1 MSLLIH
7 RERQPESPVPRF
19 LLRRFLLTDRR
30 KILLLAAAILLLAAI
45 GVGLSEVVARSLLR
59 YDAEEAAQDWAT
71 SLARTADDLPGIIAG
86 ITPSE
91 RTKDLLNEVMEVGHI
106 YRFKVWDRQGRLV
119 HIYDR
124 WNSPLRPATIEQRH
138 GRKIAASILS
148 GETFTEAGAG
158 SPPENTPYFAE
169 SYIPIKR
176 NGAVI
181 GVFEAY
187 VDETQYK
194 ALCEKAFLITESMM
208 AIAVLIAGGV
218 PGFIAYR
225 HMMNHRKA
233 QAEAL
238 FLAEHDSLTGLPNR
252 KRLREE
258 GESALARSRRDKS
271 LVSVLL
277 FDLDRFKEVN
287 DSFGHSA
294 GDELLKAFAERLT
307 SSVRTEDTVA
317 RLGGDEF
324 VILQVGAVQS
334 GSPTA
339 LTDRLLK
346 SLFQPYE
353 IDGLPVDCG
362 ASVGIAVA
370 PTDAEDWDALLSCA
384 DVALYKAKAE
394 GRRGVCF
401 FQPGMDILFRKRRQL
416 EIDLRRALSSKA
428 FHLAYQPFFS
438 ATDGALLGF
447 EALLR
452 WPEGWNSCSPVEFI
466 PVAEE
471 SGLIVPIGS
480 WVLETAC
487 RAAASWS
494 GSLKVAVNL
503 SPVQFRQGNVVA
515 DVADALQES
524 GLDPG
529 RLELEVTE
537 SLWLEDVNNVLERL
551 DGLHA
556 LGVSIALDDFGTGY
570 SSLTYLLKF
579 PFDKV
584 KIDRSFVTDML
595 TRPKAAAIVST
606 IVALGKVLELKI
618 TAEGV
623 EAQIQ
628 AEALTAAGC
637 DQVQGYLFGR
647 PLSASAAAALADQ
660 KNEKNYALTTA
671 EKSAPSVQGIAI
683 RLPA

>member
-7 RERQPESPVPRF
+7 RERPPESPVPRF
-19 LLRRFLLTDRR
+19 LLRRFLLTDRG

-45 GVGLSEVVARSLLR
+45 GVGLSQVVAHSLLR

-71 SLARTADDLPGIIAG
+71 SLARTGDDLPGIIAG

-138 GRKIAASILS
+138 GKKIAGSILS

-176 NGAVI
+176 KGAVI

-194 ALCEKAFLITESMM
+194 ALCEKAFLITESIM
-208 AIAVLIAGGV
+208 AIAVFLAGGV

-238 FLAEHDSLTGLPNR
+238 FLAEHDSLTGLCNR
-252 KRLREE
+252 KRLKDD
-258 GESALARSRRDKS
+258 GKAALSRRRRDNS
-271 LVSVLL
+271 YVAVLL

-294 GDELLKAFAERLT
+294 GDELLKEF
-307 SSVRTEDTVA
+307 SVRLSAAVREEDTVA

-324 VILQVGAVQS
+324 VILQVGIPQPD
-334 GSPTA
+334 GPNA

-346 SLFQPYE
+346 SLNQAY
-353 IDGLPVDCG
+353 IIGGLPIECG
-362 ASVGIAVA
+362 ASVGIAIA
-370 PTDAEDWDALLSCA
+370 PTDADDWDTLLSCA

-394 GRRGVCF
+394 GRKTVCF

-416 EIDLRRALSSKA
+416 EADLRRALVSGS
-428 FHLAYQPFFS
+428 FELAYQPLFS
-438 ATDGALLGF
+438 IVDEKLLGF

-452 WPEGWNSCSPVEFI
+452 WPSGWNPSSPAEFI

-471 SGLIVPIGS
+471 SGLIIPIGA

-487 RAAASWS
+487 RTAASWS
-494 GSLKVAVNL
+494 SPLKIAVNL
-503 SPVQFRQGNVVA
+503 SPVQFRQGNIVA
-515 DVADALQES
+515 AVASALQES
-524 GLDPG
+524 GLDPS

-537 SLWLEDVNNVLERL
+537 SLWLEDVDSVLERL
-551 DGLHA
+551 ERLHR

-584 KIDRSFVTDML
+584 KIDRSFVTDMM
-595 TRPKAAAIVST
+595 TRPKAAAIVTT
-606 IVALGKVLELKI
+606 IVALGRILGLII

-623 EAQIQ
+623 EEAVQVQ
-628 AEALTAAGC
+628 ALSDAGC
-637 DQVQGYLFGR
+637 DQMQGYLFGR
-647 PLSASAAAALADQ
+647 PLTPLAAAELAERSLSLAHSAS
-660 KNEKNYALTTA
+660 TT
-671 EKSAPSVQGIAI
+671 
-683 RLPA
+683 